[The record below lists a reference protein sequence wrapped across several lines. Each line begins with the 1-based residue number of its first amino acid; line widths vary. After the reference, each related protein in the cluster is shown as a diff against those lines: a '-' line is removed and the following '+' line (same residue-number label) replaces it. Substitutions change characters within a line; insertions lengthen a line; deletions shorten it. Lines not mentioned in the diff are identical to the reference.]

1 MKSKFLVLPLIV
13 GSFALNAADIEIS
26 NIYAKATP
34 PNTKNSAMFFNIKN
48 NTNQT
53 IKLISVSSSASKTSE
68 LHTHLH
74 KDGMME
80 MVQVDSIEVPANGE
94 TKLMPGGLH
103 VMLMDINAPIKEGDK
118 IEATLGFDNGEKI
131 TIKGIEAKAVVKKD
145 HNHNHDGHSEHK
157 HNH

>member
-1 MKSKFLVLPLIV
+1 
-13 GSFALNAADIEIS
+13 
-26 NIYAKATP
+26 
-34 PNTKNSAMFFNIKN
+34 
-48 NTNQT
+48 
-53 IKLISVSSSASKTSE
+53 
-68 LHTHLH
+68 
-74 KDGMME
+74 MME

-131 TIKGIEAKAVVKKD
+131 TIKDIEAKAVVKKD